1 METLLKLIQQ
11 NAERTGNR
19 CGISLV
25 KLAKAS
31 GFTIKETFQ
40 HLSQLVEDH
49 KIRVREGINQQL
61 IFPYE

>member
-31 GFTIKETFQ
+31 GFSIKETFQ
-40 HLSQLVEDH
+40 PPTEY
-49 KIRVREGINQQL
+49 
-61 IFPYE
+61 PYPFMSEE